1 MDFGVGTILLI
12 TFRFVGSQSHSP
24 QVLHDAGTVGGGH
37 LLPPNLGTV
46 VICPLLTLGIVE
58 HNAKC
63 KALSIFKAAKLDYK

>member
-1 MDFGVGTILLI
+1 MEFGVGTILLI

-58 HNAKC
+58 TQKSNETA
-63 KALSIFKAAKLDYK
+63 SVVNF